1 MFQVCKDGSENRNT
15 NRFTA
20 YRGSFHA
27 HYLVNKATVQ
37 KFKTLSNINVIEMSL
52 TR

>member
-1 MFQVCKDGSENRNT
+1 MESENGKT
-15 NRFTA
+15 KSYITS
-20 YRGSFHA
+20 YRESFHA

-37 KFKTLSNINVIEMSL
+37 KVVAFKTSSDINVIEMSL

>member
-1 MFQVCKDGSENRNT
+1 MFQVCKDGVKTETRT
-15 NRFTA
+15 DTA